1 MVIFRAAVATCRQPC
16 GRLIWRL
23 GRLSGRQSL
32 VRFFLCVVCSNESTD
47 IASKQCTLTLKSWT
61 FKFFVLIQITM
72 ETGASEEFS
81 KMATPLWQPDT
92 LTASRAGV
100 SSSTTRAAPWSGPST
115 WRETWNLP
123 RPSTSKAW
131 PREPGWR
138 PPFTHSW
145 WIILFE
151 QIRAD
156 PVHGGYVVASTAWS
170 GNCPDDD
177 QNIRIV
183 KFDSS
188 LNVEWSE
195 EFGECDGSDQLFD
208 FVVDRWEL
216 QLWKHF
222 ESLINS
228 QQRRHCHWWPH
239 SCWRR

>member
-1 MVIFRAAVATCRQPC
+1 MHR
-16 GRLIWRL
+16 
-23 GRLSGRQSL
+23 
-32 VRFFLCVVCSNESTD
+32 
-47 IASKQCTLTLKSWT
+47 LTLEKLYNSPTWLT
-61 FKFFVLIQITM
+61 FVQITM

-81 KMATPLWQPDT
+81 KMATPLWQPGT

-100 SSSTTRAAPWSGPST
+100 SSSMKKAAPWSGPST
-115 WRETWNLP
+115 WRETWNPP

-239 SCWRR
+239 GCWRR